1 MQLDGVAGVGIAGNR
16 DDEIWVIIN
25 PSVISAKKIS
35 QNEIISALRN
45 NIRDLPGGSVKAL
58 EGDILLRGLG
68 SSSIKAIENITLKN
82 NDIGGQLF

>member
-25 PSVISAKKIS
+25 PAIISAKNIS
-35 QNEIISALRN
+35 TKEIILALKN

-58 EGDILLRGLG
+58 EGDILLRG
-68 SSSIKAIENITLKN
+68 
-82 NDIGGQLF
+82 